1 MEKLPRKNYWQNKQ
15 GFVQGGAGGV
25 KGIKMD
31 YLPGLEPDFD
41 IRQELRFIGGILDL
55 RQFDKVFISLSGGKD
70 SHAMTFLVK
79 EIAEKQGCLDKL
91 TCVYADTGMEWYNA
105 EEQVRKICQAA
116 GIPLQVVY
124 PVRPMLE
131 KFRHRLELSK
141 NGKVSDWIFPSPT
154 CRYCTGHQK
163 VAPLDKFT
171 VRYTGK
177 LLKVTGERWQESAK
191 RSGYAE
197 FVKIPRI
204 TNRKRTVYGWRPMLR
219 FKTEDIFQMVT
230 DSGVPRHC
238 AYDMGCGRLGC
249 AGCIYSNNYELK
261 VEMRENPEIFES
273 LDRLEVETGKT
284 MSIDKIRI
292 RDRIKQA

>member
-1 MEKLPRKNYWQNKQ
+1 MN
-15 GFVQGGAGGV
+15 
-25 KGIKMD
+25 

-70 SHAMTFLVK
+70 SHAMTFLVRN
-79 EIAEKQGCLDKL
+79 IAEKQGCLDKL
-91 TCVYADTGMEWYNA
+91 ICVYADTGMEWYNA

-124 PVRPMLE
+124 PVRPMVDLI
-131 KFRHRLELSK
+131 KHKINLSRNK
-141 NGKVSDWIFPSPT
+141 NAFPSSS
-154 CRYCTGHQK
+154 CRYCTQHQK
-163 VAPLDKFT
+163 AAPLDKFS

-177 LLKVTGERWQESAK
+177 LLKITGERWQESAK

-219 FKTEDIFQMVT
+219 FKTEDIFQMISET
-230 DSGVPRHC
+230 GVPRHC

-249 AGCIYSNNYELK
+249 AGCIFSSDHELK
-261 VEMRENPEIFES
+261 IEMRENPAIFEE

-284 MSIDKIRI
+284 MSPTFVMI